1 MTQPPSSLR
10 HVPPKLATRTVA
22 LAALLTGALAL
33 AQTSAPASAPTT
45 APASQTADASPVVRL
60 RGNLAAVSGASIT
73 MKTRDGETVE
83 LALAPDVA
91 INEVHAIDLSEIR
104 AGSFVGVGAVPQAD
118 GSQRAVAV
126 TVFPESARG
135 TGEGH
140 RPFSLVP
147 QGTMTNA
154 TVAEVAAAPQ
164 GRKLVVRYKDGEK
177 TIVVAPGTPVST
189 YGPGDRTMLVPGA
202 SVVVSARSI
211 SGQPTAQRINVGRN
225 GFELPY

>member
-1 MTQPPSSLR
+1 M
-10 HVPPKLATRTVA
+10 LATSA
-22 LAALLTGALAL
+22 LAIAVSLSGALAV
-33 AQTSAPASAPTT
+33 AQTNAPAA
-45 APASQTADASPVVRL
+45 AAASQAADTSPVVRL
-60 RGNLAAVSGASIT
+60 RGNLAAVSGTSIT
-73 MKTRDGETVE
+73 VKTRDGETVE

>member
-1 MTQPPSSLR
+1 MTRLPFPLH
-10 HVPPKLATRTVA
+10 HVAPMLATSA
-22 LAALLTGALAL
+22 LAIAVSLSGALAV
-33 AQTSAPASAPTT
+33 AQTNAPAA
-45 APASQTADASPVVRL
+45 AAASQAADTSPVVRL
-60 RGNLAAVSGASIT
+60 RGNLAAVSGTSIT
-73 MKTRDGETVE
+73 VKTRDGETIE

>member
-1 MTQPPSSLR
+1 MTMSLLSIR
-10 HVPPKLATRTVA
+10 RAAPA
-22 LAALLTGALAL
+22 LAACAAAILAVASAP
-33 AQTSAPASAPTT
+33 AQTSAPAV
-45 APASQTADASPVVRL
+45 SQAAEASPVVRL
-60 RGNLAAVSGASIT
+60 RGELTAANAASIT
-73 MKTRDGETVE
+73 VKTRDGETVE

-91 INEVHAIDLSEIR
+91 ISEVRPIELSEIR

-140 RPFSLVP
+140 RPFNLVP

-154 TVAEVAAAPQ
+154 TVAEVASAPE

-177 TIVVAPGTPVST
+177 TIIVAPGTPVST
-189 YGPGDRTMLVPGA
+189 YGPGDRTLLVPGA
-202 SVVVSARSI
+202 SVAVSARGI
-211 SGQPTAQRINVGRN
+211 AGRPIAQRISVARK
-225 GFELPY
+225 GFVLPY

>member
-1 MTQPPSSLR
+1 MTIRRTSLAR
-10 HVPPKLATRTVA
+10 IA
-22 LAALLTGALAL
+22 LAASVCALAVMGTIAA
-33 AQTSAPASAPTT
+33 AQTSAPG
-45 APASQTADASPVVRL
+45 ASPTIRL
-60 RGNLAAVSGASIT
+60 RGSLTAVSGSSIT
-73 MKTRDGETVE
+73 MKTRDGETVD

-91 INEVHAIDLSEIR
+91 VSEVWPIELSEIR

-154 TVAEVAAAPQ
+154 TVAEVASAPE
-164 GRKLVVRYKDGEK
+164 GRKLVVRYKDGQK
-177 TIVVAPGTPVST
+177 TIIVAPGTPVST
-189 YGPGDRTMLVPGA
+189 YGPGDSTMLLPGA
-202 SVVVSARSI
+202 SVAVTARSI
-211 SGQPTAQRINVGRN
+211 EGRATALRISVGRK
-225 GFELPY
+225 GFTLPY

>member
-1 MTQPPSSLR
+1 MKPPLPLR
-10 HVPPKLATRTVA
+10 HIAPIAATCAVA
-22 LAALLTGALAL
+22 LAALAAVAVAS
-33 AQTSAPASAPTT
+33 AQTSAPAL
-45 APASQTADASPVVRL
+45 PASAHAADASPLVRV
-60 RGNLAAVSGASIT
+60 RGNLTAVSASSIT
-73 MKTRDGETVE
+73 VKTRDGETVE
-83 LALAPDVA
+83 MALAPDVA
-91 INEVHAIDLSEIR
+91 ISEVHPIELSEIR

-154 TVAEVAAAPQ
+154 TVAEVASAPE

-202 SVVVSARSI
+202 SVAVSARSI
-211 SGQPTAQRINVGRN
+211 AGTPTAQRVSVGRN
-225 GFELPY
+225 GFVLPY

>member
-1 MTQPPSSLR
+1 MTTPAIWLSR
-10 HVPPKLATRTVA
+10 IA
-22 LAALLTGALAL
+22 LAVAACVLAFTGTVGT
-33 AQTSAPASAPTT
+33 AQTSAPAPTASSSAEVS
-45 APASQTADASPVVRL
+45 PAIRL
-60 RGNLAAVSGASIT
+60 RGTLTAVNASSIT

-91 INEVHAIDLSEIR
+91 ISEVRPIELSDIR
-104 AGSFVGVGAVPQAD
+104 AGSFIGVGGVPQAD

-154 TVAEVAAAPQ
+154 TVAEVASAPE

-202 SVVVSARSI
+202 SVAVTARSI
-211 SGQPTAQRINVGRN
+211 SGLPTALRIGVGRN
-225 GFELPY
+225 GFVLPY

>member
-1 MTQPPSSLR
+1 L
-10 HVPPKLATRTVA
+10 KILLA
-22 LAALLTGALAL
+22 LAAALAAFAAM
-33 AQTSAPASAPTT
+33 AQTSAPA
-45 APASQTADASPVVRL
+45 APAASQAAEASPVVRL
-60 RGNLAAVSGASIT
+60 RGELTAVSATSIA

-83 LALAPDVA
+83 LVLAPDAV
-91 INEVHAIDLSEIR
+91 ISEVRPIELSEIR

-154 TVAEVAAAPQ
+154 TVAEVAAAPE

-177 TIVVAPGTPVST
+177 TIIVAPGTPLST
-189 YGPGDRTMLVPGA
+189 YGPGIARCWCPAQA
-202 SVVVSARSI
+202 SR
-211 SGQPTAQRINVGRN
+211 
-225 GFELPY
+225 

>member
-1 MTQPPSSLR
+1 MKIL
-10 HVPPKLATRTVA
+10 LA
-22 LAALLTGALAL
+22 LAAALAAFAAM
-33 AQTSAPASAPTT
+33 AQTSAPA
-45 APASQTADASPVVRL
+45 ASQAAEASPVVRL
-60 RGNLAAVSGASIT
+60 RGELTAVSATSIA

-83 LALAPDVA
+83 LVLAPDAV
-91 INEVHAIDLSEIR
+91 ISEVRPIELSEIR

-154 TVAEVAAAPQ
+154 TVAEVAAAPE

-177 TIVVAPGTPVST
+177 TIIVAPGTPVST

-202 SVVVSARSI
+202 SVAVSARNLT
-211 SGQPTAQRINVGRN
+211 GRPTAQRINVGRG
-225 GFELPY
+225 GFVLPY

>member
-1 MTQPPSSLR
+1 MMTSAFSIR
-10 HVPPKLATRTVA
+10 RVAMTVA
-22 LAALLTGALAL
+22 AFAIAFTGAIAC
-33 AQTSAPASAPTT
+33 AQATVPASS
-45 APASQTADASPVVRL
+45 ASSPSADASPTIRL
-60 RGNLAAVSGASIT
+60 RGNLTAVSASSIT
-73 MKTRDGETVE
+73 MTTRDGETVE
-83 LALAPDVA
+83 LALAPDLAVS
-91 INEVHAIDLSEIR
+91 EVRPIELSEIR
-104 AGSFVGVGAVPQAD
+104 AGSFIGVGAVPQAD

-154 TVAEVAAAPQ
+154 TVAEVTAAPE

-202 SVVVSARSI
+202 SVAVTARSI
-211 SGQPTAQRINVGRN
+211 AGRPTALRISVGRN
-225 GFELPY
+225 GFVLPY

>member
-1 MTQPPSSLR
+1 MNMMHSPF
-10 HVPPKLATRTVA
+10 AC
-22 LAALLTGALAL
+22 ALAL
-33 AQTSAPASAPTT
+33 LLSITGTVAVAQSSAPGPA
-45 APASQTADASPVVRL
+45 ASQAADASPVVRL
-60 RGNLAAVSGASIT
+60 RGNLTAVSATSVT

-83 LALAPDVA
+83 LALAPDLAVS
-91 INEVHAIDLSEIR
+91 EVHPIELSEIR

-118 GSQRAVAV
+118 GSQHAVAV

-154 TVAEVAAAPQ
+154 TVAEVVAAPQ
-164 GRKLVVRYKDGEK
+164 GRKLLVHYKGGEK
-177 TIVVAPGTPVST
+177 TIIVAPGTPVST

-202 SVVVSARSI
+202 SVAVTARSI
-211 SGQPTAQRINVGRN
+211 EGRPTAQRISVGRN
-225 GFELPY
+225 GFVLPY

>member
-1 MTQPPSSLR
+1 MTRLPFPL
-10 HVPPKLATRTVA
+10 HYVAPMLATSA
-22 LAALLTGALAL
+22 LAIAVSLSGALAV
-33 AQTSAPASAPTT
+33 AQTNAPAA
-45 APASQTADASPVVRL
+45 AAASQAADTSPVVRL
-60 RGNLAAVSGASIT
+60 RGNLAAVSGTSIT
-73 MKTRDGETVE
+73 VKTRDGETVE

>member
-1 MTQPPSSLR
+1 MTRLPFPLH
-10 HVPPKLATRTVA
+10 HVAPMLATSA
-22 LAALLTGALAL
+22 LAIAVSLSGALAV
-33 AQTSAPASAPTT
+33 AQTNAPAA
-45 APASQTADASPVVRL
+45 AAASQAADTSPVVRL
-60 RGNLAAVSGASIT
+60 RGNLAAVSGTSIT
-73 MKTRDGETVE
+73 VKTRDGETVE